1 MRRQFQLRKTIFHA
15 YASDFRPYKKSVVS
29 VTEYLRTQFSCLRE
43 RDAGGRRIYDFAA
56 LVSLRVRG
64 GDARCLGGGS
74 GRRISP
80 RILE

>member
-64 GDARCLGGGS
+64 GVLGAWAAGVEDELAQGF
-74 GRRISP
+74 
-80 RILE
+80 